1 MGINKRW
8 GAASVVTPLGLWVTG
23 GMDGDK
29 KLDTTEL
36 VTNNQSRSHVRLPEG
51 VCCHCLISINQTH
64 YLLTGGYTG
73 PGSYLTSAYLYSE
86 DGGFSKIEDM
96 KTTRFHHGC
105 SVINNT
111 TVIVAGGYGAGT
123 SSELLDLRTMTWS
136 TGPELPE
143 YVAPARM
150 VGNILIGWRKIFRLE
165 ETMGQNKQWRW
176 TEGLEMTDRRHWAQA
191 FVV

>member
-105 SVINNT
+105 SVINKS
-111 TVIVAGGYGAGT
+111 TVIVAGGFYT
-123 SSELLDLRTMTWS
+123 SSSELLDMTTMTWS
-136 TGPELPE
+136 SGPELPDD
-143 YVAPARM
+143 VAPARM
-150 VGNILIGWRKIFRLE
+150 VGNILIGTHGKKIFKLE
-165 ETMGQNKQWRW
+165 ETM
-176 TEGLEMTDRRHWAQA
+176 E
-191 FVV
+191 